1 MRGAI
6 PLLLVAGTLAA
17 PLAAQ
22 TAAAPDHAAH
32 VDRFLAALPPSSKGE
47 QEVEPDFQ
55 EGVIAGLIAT
65 NRDKEAAIRGVIA
78 TRRKCAGDFSRN
90 YAVNAVRRA
99 ADTLSDAEL
108 DQLTAFYSGPDHKAM
123 AASGDKAEMAA
134 LMKRYPL
141 QRFLDATRK
150 VMDAA
155 PTEVMDGLLACDE
168 AAATALDSAGVKT
181 E

>member
-1 MRGAI
+1 MRGHA
-6 PLLLVAGTLAA
+6 LLLLLAGTLPA

-22 TAAAPDHAAH
+22 TAATPDHAAR
-32 VDRFLAALPPSSKGE
+32 VERFLAALPPSSKGE
-47 QEVEPDFQ
+47 REVEPDYQ
-55 EGVIAGLIAT
+55 EGVIVRLIET
-65 NRDKEAAIRGVIA
+65 NPDKEAAIRGVIA
-78 TRRKCAGDFSRN
+78 TRRQCTGDFSRT

-99 ADTLSDAEL
+99 ADMLTDAEL

-123 AASGDKAEMAA
+123 AAAGDKAEMAV

-150 VMDAA
+150 VMDTA

-168 AAATALDSAGVKT
+168 AAAAALESAGVKT